1 MQDGHF
7 FPSGMVFFSL
17 PAKSAPI
24 HYYREFKNLRFS
36 RKPFHHWHTIS
47 FWKACALGR
56 GLIQDPSALFR
67 RAELASPLLF
77 LRVEVKLVWYGCS
90 LAHTPPHP
98 SSAFQVHFANCHLF
112 LLPTLFVLSH
122 WPRELTPAAALS
134 RQGSPGAKA
143 GRFEPF
149 GGSLTRMLKSPWQH
163 CPPGKENS
171 SLPHSVLPNGR
182 SGKLL
187 QRQVLLWQSSARAL
201 RFGPR
206 QVSPTWAW
214 GRWHDCHSALPKALA
229 SGTPGQINSATW

>member
-77 LRVEVKLVWYGCS
+77 LRVEVKLV
-90 LAHTPPHP
+90 
-98 SSAFQVHFANCHLF
+98 
-112 LLPTLFVLSH
+112 
-122 WPRELTPAAALS
+122 
-134 RQGSPGAKA
+134 
-143 GRFEPF
+143 
-149 GGSLTRMLKSPWQH
+149 
-163 CPPGKENS
+163 
-171 SLPHSVLPNGR
+171 
-182 SGKLL
+182 
-187 QRQVLLWQSSARAL
+187 
-201 RFGPR
+201 
-206 QVSPTWAW
+206 
-214 GRWHDCHSALPKALA
+214 
-229 SGTPGQINSATW
+229 